1 MLLPINSSN
10 RYVRMILGPSPLADM
25 NNAGILA
32 AEAGLFAQAIRQSLR
47 AAGLTDSLH

>member
-1 MLLPINSSN
+1 MLLPINLCN

-25 NNAGILA
+25 TNVGLLA